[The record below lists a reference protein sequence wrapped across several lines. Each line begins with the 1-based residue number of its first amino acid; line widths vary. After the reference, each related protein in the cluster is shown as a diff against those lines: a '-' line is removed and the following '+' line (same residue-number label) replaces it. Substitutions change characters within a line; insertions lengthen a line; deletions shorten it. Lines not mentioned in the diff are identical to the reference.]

1 MYPQLLLRFSKEEYL
16 KNSLNNGIFRLSPF
30 SYYRELEEQDI
41 IKYKEY
47 NKLNIEPPKDLK
59 FVKDPNEGL
68 SKFRK
73 GKLTSIKIDNK
84 IQDIN
89 LEATIKEFHNDDK
102 ILCFYN
108 GLNHADKYLEEKNIK
123 TYAFTY
129 NEEMNS
135 FPSKFYLFIH
145 NTYEFHKRILNTK
158 KVKSFDYVKYIENF
172 EPNVQ
177 YSPFI
182 KHKIYS
188 FQNEFRYIFD
198 DDINEIEIGSIKDF
212 ARIINIEELNDIKI
226 YLRI

>member
-59 FVKDPNEGL
+59 FVK
-68 SKFRK
+68 
-73 GKLTSIKIDNK
+73 GKLSSIKIDNK

-89 LEATIKEFHNDDK
+89 LEVTLKEFHKDDK

-108 GLNHADKYLEEKNIK
+108 GLNHADKNLEEKNIK
-123 TYAFTY
+123 TYSFTY

-135 FPSKFYLFIH
+135 FPSRFCLVIY
-145 NTYEFHKRILNTK
+145 NTDEFHNRILNTK

-172 EPNVQ
+172 EPNLD

-198 DDINEIEIGSIKDF
+198 DDINEIKIGSIADIAKVV
-212 ARIINIEELNDIKI
+212 NIEELNNIEISLKI
-226 YLRI
+226 